1 MEMKIEWNRKYT
13 TIAIYSLIVIGVS
26 ILFVFTI
33 SKINLFFSILKKILG
48 ILSPFIMGFVIAYIL
63 NPIVKF
69 FEFKCYNKLFKKKA
83 KKKVSRALSL
93 ITTYLL
99 AILVFS
105 AIIAFIV
112 PSVIESLFGIADN
125 MPAYINNVQ
134 NWATDLVD
142 KNPTLAKLLDDQIDT
157 ISTYTADFLTEI
169 MPTMKKVLS
178 NATIA
183 IVAFVSGI
191 FDVILGFIISIY
203 ILISK
208 EKFIAQSKKILFSIL
223 PSKSCMRIIQ
233 IYRKLNSVLIRSIM
247 GQLLDSL
254 IVGIICFIGMTI
266 LKMPYTVLIS
276 VIVGSTNIIPFFGP
290 FIGAIPSAL
299 LILLVDPIK
308 MIWFLVFILIL
319 QQVDGNYIGPRIQ
332 GESTGLS
339 AFWVIFALLVGGG
352 LFGFAGMI
360 IYVPLFSILY
370 MLIRSLV
377 EYRLEQKNLP
387 TATSAYSG
395 SVEHIA
401 DPTPKKQQKSTDFE

>member
-1 MEMKIEWNRKYT
+1 MKIEWNRKYT

-223 PSKSCMRIIQ
+223 PSKSSMRIIQ

-247 GQLLDSL
+247 GQ
-254 IVGIICFIGMTI
+254 C
-266 LKMPYTVLIS
+266 
-276 VIVGSTNIIPFFGP
+276 
-290 FIGAIPSAL
+290 
-299 LILLVDPIK
+299 
-308 MIWFLVFILIL
+308 
-319 QQVDGNYIGPRIQ
+319 
-332 GESTGLS
+332 
-339 AFWVIFALLVGGG
+339 
-352 LFGFAGMI
+352 
-360 IYVPLFSILY
+360 
-370 MLIRSLV
+370 
-377 EYRLEQKNLP
+377 
-387 TATSAYSG
+387 
-395 SVEHIA
+395 
-401 DPTPKKQQKSTDFE
+401 

>member
-1 MEMKIEWNRKYT
+1 M
-13 TIAIYSLIVIGVS
+13 
-26 ILFVFTI
+26 
-33 SKINLFFSILKKILG
+33 
-48 ILSPFIMGFVIAYIL
+48 
-63 NPIVKF
+63 
-69 FEFKCYNKLFKKKA
+69 
-83 KKKVSRALSL
+83 
-93 ITTYLL
+93 
-99 AILVFS
+99 
-105 AIIAFIV
+105 
-112 PSVIESLFGIADN
+112 
-125 MPAYINNVQ
+125 
-134 NWATDLVD
+134 
-142 KNPTLAKLLDDQIDT
+142 
-157 ISTYTADFLTEI
+157 
-169 MPTMKKVLS
+169 
-178 NATIA
+178 
-183 IVAFVSGI
+183 
-191 FDVILGFIISIY
+191 
-203 ILISK
+203 
-208 EKFIAQSKKILFSIL
+208 
-223 PSKSCMRIIQ
+223 
-233 IYRKLNSVLIRSIM
+233 
-247 GQLLDSL
+247 LDSL

-401 DPTPKKQQKSTDFE
+401 DPPPKKQQKSTDFE